1 MELILEHV
9 TRIIQNKK
17 ILSDVNLHLT
27 SGTIYGFVGK
37 NGSGK
42 TMLFRAISGLMGISS
57 GEIILDGKKLHKDMN
72 VLPSMGVVIEN
83 AGLYPEL
90 TGLENLKL
98 LAKLNKKVGVEN
110 IREAIQKVGLD
121 PDDRR
126 SFGKYSLGMKQ
137 RIILA
142 QAIMEEPEI
151 LLLDEPTNALDE
163 TGVEN
168 IRKIILEEKQRGA
181 LILIA
186 SHNKDDMELL
196 ADQIFEVKDGIVSER
211 KGGVIMERKDGE

>member
-163 TGVEN
+163 TGVED